1 MNKNVQQSLLRL
13 HKLGFNPTNILDIG
27 AHHGYWSLS
36 SRLVFPNTKYMLIE
50 PIKYNELSNYC
61 SQLPNFDYKN
71 ILLFDEETEVDWYE
85 ARNTGDSIYREN
97 TEHFKN
103 IKPIKK
109 KTRKLDNV
117 FQNVTFDLVKLD
129 VQGAEI
135 PVLKGGK
142 KLIDK
147 AEFVILELPFAGQWN
162 KECPDFKTHIDYMN
176 NIGFTVFDVIELHR
190 LEGNN
195 LVFQIDILFVKKTS
209 NLLNKFQQIINN
221 QGK

>member
-1 MNKNVQQSLLRL
+1 MNNNIQQSLLRL
-13 HKLGFNPTNILDIG
+13 RNLGFNPNNLLDIG

-36 SRLVFPNTKYMLIE
+36 ARHVYPNTKYMLIE
-50 PIKYNELSNYC
+50 PIIYNELSSC
-61 SQLPNFDYKN
+61 CKQLPNFDYKN
-71 ILLFDEETEVDWYE
+71 ILLFDTETEVDWYE

-142 KLIDK
+142 NLIDR
-147 AEFVILELPFAGQWN
+147 AEVVILELPFAAQWN
-162 KECPDFKTHIDYMN
+162 NGCSDFKTHIDYMN
-176 NIGFTVFDVIELHR
+176 NIGFTVFDIIELHR
-190 LEGNN
+190 LGENN
-195 LVFQIDILFVKKTS
+195 LVFQIDILFIKKTS
-209 NLLNKFQQIINN
+209 KLVDKFQNIINN

>member
-13 HKLGFNPTNILDIG
+13 HNLGFNPTNILDIG
-27 AHHGYWSLS
+27 AHHGYWSLT
-36 SRLVFPNTKYMLIE
+36 SRLVFPNSKYMLIE

-61 SQLPNFDYKN
+61 NQLSNFDYKN
-71 ILLFDEETEVDWYE
+71 ILLFDKETEVDWYE
-85 ARNTGDSIYREN
+85 AKNTGDSIFREN

-109 KTRKLDNV
+109 QTSMLDNI
-117 FQNVTFDLVKLD
+117 FQTEKFDLVKLD

-142 KLIDK
+142 KLVNK
-147 AEFVILELPFAGQWN
+147 AEVVILELPFAGQWN
-162 KECPDFKTHIDYMN
+162 NNCPDFKTHIDYMD
-176 NIGFTVFDVIELHR
+176 NIGFTVFDIIELHR
-190 LEGNN
+190 IGGNN
-195 LVFQIDILFVKKTS
+195 VVFQVDILFIKKTS